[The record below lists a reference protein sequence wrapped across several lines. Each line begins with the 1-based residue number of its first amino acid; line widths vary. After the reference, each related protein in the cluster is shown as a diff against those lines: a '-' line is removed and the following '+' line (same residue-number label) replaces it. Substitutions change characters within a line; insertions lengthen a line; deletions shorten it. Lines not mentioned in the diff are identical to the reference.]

1 VARKI
6 QMMVAPSQVELERI
20 PDLDIASY
28 AEPADEVGGDFYD
41 VLYIP
46 GGAKIGIGDVTGHGV
61 ESGVLMLMVQSVSRA
76 LYERGVSD
84 PREFLDVLNRSIYKN
99 VERTRSDRHLSLAF
113 VDYANDEATISGQHE
128 EVIIIRNDG
137 RVERLDTMDLGF
149 PIGLEEN
156 IHDFLASTKVPFEQ
170 GDTMVLFTDGI
181 TEAESEDGKLYGID
195 NLIASAK
202 RAHKEPAGLIAANI
216 IADVRAHIGK
226 QKVHDDITLV
236 VLKHR

>member
-1 VARKI
+1 MRAFLH
-6 QMMVAPSQVELERI
+6 S
-20 PDLDIASY
+20 
-28 AEPADEVGGDFYD
+28 GGSMTDQGT
-41 VLYIP
+41 L
-46 GGAKIGIGDVTGHGV
+46 GGNHSEGKAINDAGQIGFGIGDVTGHGV

-76 LYERGVSD
+76 LYERGVAD

-113 VDYANDEATISGQHE
+113 VDYASDQATISGQHE
-128 EVIIIRNDG
+128 EVIIIRDSG
-137 RVERLDTMDLGF
+137 AVERLDTMDLGF
-149 PIGLEEN
+149 PIGLEPN
-156 IHDFLASTKVPFEQ
+156 INDFLASTTVPFNK

-181 TEAESEDGKLYGID
+181 TEAESEDGKLYGIG
-195 NLIASAK
+195 NLIASVQ
-202 RAHKEPAGLIAANI
+202 RTHKASATSIAAAI